1 MSTQRWGGSREQ
13 VTDARQQFPREG
25 SNVQEHESSK
35 LGDLLSLGS
44 GFSQCCTLLGLDVL
58 THQRTGSAAQCIVH
72 LPSMHEAWVWPP
84 TLHKPAWWHPPMVP
98 GPERQSMRKFK
109 VVPSH
114 MMSSRPAW
122 ATGDSVSTLVLVKQE
137 ETACGTLFPTLISR
151 GRQTDT

>member
-1 MSTQRWGGSREQ
+1 M
-13 VTDARQQFPREG
+13 
-25 SNVQEHESSK
+25 QEHESSK

-58 THQRTGSAAQCIVH
+58 THQRTGAAAQCVVR

-84 TLHKPAWWHPPMVP
+84 TLHKPAWWHPPVVP
-98 GPERQSMRKFK
+98 GPERQSTRKFK

-122 ATGDSVSTLVLVKQE
+122 ATGDPRLKTHTRAGEWAQYVNSKAFHRSLVV
-137 ETACGTLFPTLISR
+137 
-151 GRQTDT
+151 